1 MKVIVSPLAE
11 RQLRKFSKVNQIII
25 AKKIRA
31 IVAAPRGV
39 GSKQLKGYKN
49 IYRTRL
55 GDFRIVYRKSKHELY
70 IILIGHRRD
79 IYEKLKRLLG

>member
-1 MKVIVSPLAE
+1 MKIIISPLAE
-11 RQLRKFSKVNQIII
+11 KQLRKLSKVNQIIL
-25 AKKIRA
+25 AKKIRT
-31 IVAAPRGV
+31 IITAPQGT
-39 GSKQLKGYKN
+39 GIEQLKGYKN

>member
-11 RQLRKFSKVNQIII
+11 KQLRKFSKVNQIII

-31 IVAAPRGV
+31 IVTTPQGT
-39 GSKQLKGYKN
+39 GSEQLKGYKN

-55 GDFRIVYRKSKHELY
+55 GDLRIVYRKSKHELY

-79 IYEKLKRLLG
+79 IYEKLKRLFS